1 MKILHITYEPPTFPG
16 GTGGQTRQYGL
27 LKHLSKNH
35 EIHVICPFINSNQ
48 KAPLNE
54 EIFSGISMPPPKTYF
69 TKMLNF
75 ILRYR
80 HLTHPKFT
88 RIFEGMGYS
97 MMPIIKREID
107 HGNYDLLNIEHTNAA
122 HWLTSFKFSI
132 PTVIVA
138 HNVKTIMWKRY
149 YENHSGFKR
158 RQFFREYRKFEKYE
172 STYLKYYQCIIAMS
186 DTDRQYLKS
195 LCPEAKRIEV
205 VPNGVDLDYFSPS
218 LNQRVEPFSL
228 LFSGT
233 MGHPPNEEAMIFFCH
248 HIFPKVL
255 HRFPN
260 AKLTIVGRAPSPS
273 IEKWGKQHNIQVTGF
288 VPDTRPYFEKAE
300 VFIVPLLSGSGTR
313 LKILEA
319 MAMGKAIV
327 STSIGAEGIEYTHEK
342 NIVIANDAEQF
353 AESILTLFQNRDYRK
368 KLEESAKLLVAEKY
382 SWNIMA
388 MKLEKICMD
397 LVGLEK

>member
-1 MKILHITYEPPTFPG
+1 MKILHITYEPPAFPG

-35 EIHVICPFINSNQ
+35 EIHAICRLLKSNH
-48 KAPLNE
+48 KVPLTE
-54 EIFSGISMPPPKTYF
+54 EFFSSISMPPKNYF
-69 TKMLNF
+69 TNILNLLF
-75 ILRYR
+75 RYR
-80 HLTHPKFT
+80 HLTYPKFART
-88 RIFEGMGYS
+88 LEGIGHS

-107 HGNYDLLNIEHTNAA
+107 KGNYDLMNIEHTSAA
-122 HWLTSFKFSI
+122 HWLTNLKLSI

-172 STYLKYYQCIIAMS
+172 STYLKYYNCIIAMS

-195 LCPEAKRIEV
+195 LCPESKCIEV

-218 LNQRVEPFSL
+218 PNNKTESFSL

-233 MGHPPNEEAMIFFCH
+233 MGYLPNEEAMIYFCR

-255 HRFPN
+255 QKFPN
-260 AKLTIVGRAPSPS
+260 VKLTIVGRAPSRS
-273 IEKWGKQHNIQVTGF
+273 IDKLGKQHNIRVTGF
-288 VPDTRPYFEKAE
+288 VPDSRPYFEKAE

-353 AESILTLFQNRDYRK
+353 AESILILFQNRDYRK

-388 MKLEKICMD
+388 KKLEKIYMD
-397 LVGLEK
+397 LIERER